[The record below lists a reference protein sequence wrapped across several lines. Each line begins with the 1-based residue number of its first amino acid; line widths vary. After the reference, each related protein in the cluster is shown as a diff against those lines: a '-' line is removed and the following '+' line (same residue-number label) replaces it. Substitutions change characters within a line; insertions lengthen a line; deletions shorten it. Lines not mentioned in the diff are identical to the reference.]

1 MQYCAI
7 TDTILSIVENL
18 DVMEQYIIPHDDDD
32 GDEGEAVVLLAVEDS
47 VRRSNFHNKEQLF

>member
-1 MQYCAI
+1 M
-7 TDTILSIVENL
+7 ENL